1 MRSNPEHGPLLCVFW
16 VGLQEYLFS
25 HRANWEPKAARETR
39 AEHWVRVLHAYSL
52 QTQGHMMV
60 EAAVRA
66 VLDPV
71 RAGEV
76 GAGAVVRGKFCNGHR
91 DTGLMRLKLAGAQFL
106 STNPAFCAG
115 ARHVAHAVPRD
126 EFRAR
131 AVGSRAALGR
141 QQCVRRDSVA
151 GWCFFC
157 AVWRASERDALA
169 TLYTRMISV
178 RVAWQGGASLET
190 SARDVDCAVLGLHL
204 LNNNAPVCSHMARC
218 LVLEFVVHL
227 AGAVRAQSTLW
238 LVGDLFLTPLGDV
251 VREDEPRRDAPFFAA
266 VGESV

>member
-115 ARHVAHAVPRD
+115 ARHVAHAVSGD
-126 EFRAR
+126 EFRAHNP
-131 AVGSRAALGR
+131 GSRAALGR

-151 GWCFFC
+151 GCFFSRGV
-157 AVWRASERDALA
+157 AFVPMM
-169 TLYTRMISV
+169 TNSV